1 MLQKLKGHSLETEAL
16 FRAEAMGLNLGER
29 DTSATLTLG
38 PDATDIGPGDW
49 VQDLENPGKGIV
61 YRARSVDRQLNTK
74 TRTVNLEHAIRLL
87 ADTIIPGEVTGSTMG
102 GTDAYVSAKTA
113 FTYVL
118 GLQGDWRLGDF
129 EFTGGGAYKF
139 DGDTLLS
146 ALETISGTLE
156 DCIWEYSFERYPFV
170 LHVRKL
176 SDVIDSEMRA
186 DRNLQSIKY
195 TLDRSRM
202 FTRFYPVGKENLR
215 LSGGGYVSRNEGK
228 YGRIDKTETD
238 QSKATEAE
246 LREWGEHMVRRH
258 ARPSVTASISGLDLS
273 AGTNEPLDRFTI
285 GHKCRIPMP
294 EIGETVIEKVTKLS
308 WRDKIKDFRSVQ
320 ITLADA
326 LQDVQTI
333 VREEQKKSGGGGRA
347 GAKVDEENK
356 KLIRETSTGLWSM
369 IVQTSTNIMTTVYD
383 SLQGYST
390 IEQTAS
396 AITLAVNG
404 VTSAMTG
411 MYNSII
417 TVTSTNIASTVSNA
431 LVGYSTI
438 EQTASQITLAV
449 NGVYSSN
456 TAMYQSLIVMTS
468 TNIAASVYNA
478 ASQLRGEIQ
487 VQANRISL
495 VVEGTGSNAHVKRA
509 AIIASINNGTS
520 NVTISADSID
530 IDGLVESL
538 EAKDVMVQHFNAAGG
553 EFTEDLSVL
562 GDLDVAGDTAVQGL
576 TCGALSAS
584 SLKVGGTSAGWKSA
598 VLKEPM
604 IGVKHYFMYANS
616 QGGTTAA
623 GTVYAGAC
631 LGTTDTTI
639 YYLGHS

>member
-1 MLQKLKGHSLETEAL
+1 MLQKLKANSLETEAL
-16 FRAEAMGLNLGER
+16 FRAEAMSLNMGER

-195 TLDRSRM
+195 TMDRSRM

-215 LSGGGYVSRNEGK
+215 LSGAGYVSRNEGK

-258 ARPSVTASISGLDLS
+258 ARPSVTVSISGLDLS

-333 VREEQKKSGGGGRA
+333 VREEQRKSGGGGRA
-347 GAKVDEENK
+347 AAKVDEENK
-356 KLIRETSTGLWSM
+356 RLIGETASGLYSY
-369 IVQTSTNIMTTVYD
+369 IIQTSTNIIMHVHD
-383 SLQGYST
+383 ELQGYST

-396 AITLAVNG
+396 MITAAV
-404 VTSAMTG
+404 TDASTQSWSMIQQTR
-411 MYNSII
+411 
-417 TVTSTNIASTVSNA
+417 TNILMTVHDE
-431 LVGYSTI
+431 LEGYSTI
-438 EQTASQITLAV
+438 EQTASSITLAVTDASTTTWSMIQQTRTNILSTVHDELKGYSTIEQTASSITLAV
-449 NGVYSSN
+449 NKASTDTYRSV
-456 TAMYQSLIVMTS
+456 IRVTS
-468 TNIAASVYNA
+468 TQISMKVGK
-478 ASQLRGEIQ
+478 GE
-487 VQANRISL
+487 VIS
-495 VVEGTGSNAHVKRA
+495 
-509 AIIASINNGTS
+509 SINQTAES
-520 NVTISADSID
+520 ITIQASKI
-530 IDGLVESL
+530 
-538 EAKDVMVQHFNAAGG
+538 
-553 EFTEDLSVL
+553 DLSGYV
-562 GDLDVAGDTAVQGL
+562 T
-576 TCGALSAS
+576 AS
-584 SLKVGGTSAGWKSA
+584 SLETVDAKIDN
-598 VLKEPM
+598 LK
-604 IGVKHYFMYANS
+604 N
-616 QGGTTAA
+616 GTTMATYIRTNQFMIESNYFTMGSNSIRLRTA
-623 GTVYAGAC
+623 TISGVTINY
-631 LGTTDTTI
+631 LGTA
-639 YYLGHS
+639 SS

>member
-238 QSKATEAE
+238 QSKGTEAE
-246 LREWGEHMVRRH
+246 LREWAEHMLRRH
-258 ARPSVTASISGLDLS
+258 AKPGVTVSISGLDLS
-273 AGTNEPLDRFTI
+273 AATNEPLDRFTI
-285 GHKCRIPMP
+285 GHKCRVPMP

-356 KLIRETSTGLWSM
+356 KLIGETASGLYSY
-369 IVQTSTNIMTTVYD
+369 IIQTSTNIMTNVTNI
-383 SLQGYST
+383 LTGYST

-396 AITLAVNG
+396 AISAAVVEAG
-404 VTSAMTG
+404 
-411 MYNSII
+411 
-417 TVTSTNIASTVSNA
+417 SNA
-431 LVGYSTI
+431 WAIFQIAASGIYTQVGNMLEGYSTI

-449 NGVYSSN
+449 NGVMSAA
-456 TAMYQSLIVMTS
+456 TAMYGSIITMTS
-468 TNIAASVYNA
+468 TNIEAAVYNA
-478 ASQLRGEIQ
+478 ASQLRSEIQ

-495 VVEGTGSNAHVKRA
+495 VVEGTGSNARIKPAQIVA
-509 AIIASINNGTS
+509 AINNGAS
-520 NVTISADSID
+520 SITISADHID

-562 GDLDVAGDTAVQGL
+562 GDLAVAGDTAVQGL

-584 SLKVGGTSAGWKSA
+584 SLKVGSNSATWKSA
-598 VLKEPM
+598 TLKEPM
-604 IGVKHYFMYANS
+604 IGVKHYFMYAS
-616 QGGTTAA
+616 AQGGTTAA

>member
-113 FTYVL
+113 FQYVL
-118 GLQGDWRLGDF
+118 GLQGDWRRGDF
-129 EFTGGGAYKF
+129 EFPGGGAYKF

-238 QSKATEAE
+238 QSKGTEAE

-258 ARPSVTASISGLDLS
+258 ARPSVTVSISGLDLS

-285 GHKCRIPMP
+285 GHKCRGPMP

-333 VREEQKKSGGGGRA
+333 VREEQKKAGGGGRA

-356 KLIRETSTGLWSM
+356 KLIGETASGLYSY
-369 IVQTSTNIMTTVYD
+369 IIQTSTNIMTNVTNI
-383 SLQGYST
+383 LTGYST

-396 AITLAVNG
+396 AISAAVVEAG
-404 VTSAMTG
+404 
-411 MYNSII
+411 
-417 TVTSTNIASTVSNA
+417 SNA
-431 LVGYSTI
+431 WAIFQIAASGIYTQVGNMLEGYSTI

-449 NGVYSSN
+449 NVVMSAA
-456 TAMYQSLIVMTS
+456 TAMYGSIITMTS
-468 TNIAASVYNA
+468 TNIEAAVYNA
-478 ASQLRGEIQ
+478 ASQLRSEIQ

-495 VVEGTGSNAHVKRA
+495 VVEGTGSNARIKPAQIVA
-509 AIIASINNGTS
+509 AINNGAS
-520 NVTISADSID
+520 SITISADHID

-562 GDLDVAGDTAVQGL
+562 GDLNVAGDTAVQGL

-584 SLKVGGTSAGWKSA
+584 SLKVGSNSASWKSA
-598 VLKEPM
+598 TLKEPM
-604 IGVKHYFMYANS
+604 IGVKHYFMYASS

>member
-215 LSGGGYVSRNEGK
+215 LSGAGYVSRNEGK

-238 QSKATEAE
+238 QSKGTEAE

-258 ARPSVTASISGLDLS
+258 ARPSVTVSISGLDLS

-356 KLIRETSTGLWSM
+356 KLIGETASGLYSY
-369 IVQTSTNIMTTVYD
+369 IIQTSTNIIMHVHDTLQGYSTIEQTAQAISLAVSTAQSDNWSLIQQTATNILMTVGNT
-383 SLQGYST
+383 LQGYST

-396 AITLAVNG
+396 AITLAVN
-404 VTSAMTG
+404 SAG
-411 MYNSII
+411 SNLYNSII
-417 TVTSTNIASTVSNA
+417 QQTSTSIHMAVSNA
-431 LVGYSTI
+431 ASGIYSAI
-438 EQTASQITLAV
+438 D
-449 NGVYSSN
+449 
-456 TAMYQSLIVMTS
+456 
-468 TNIAASVYNA
+468 
-478 ASQLRGEIQ
+478 

-495 VVEGTGSNAHVKRA
+495 VVQGSGENARIKPAQIVA
-509 AIIASINNGTS
+509 AINNGAS
-520 NVTISADSID
+520 SITISADHID

-584 SLKVGGTSAGWKSA
+584 SLKVGSNSASWKSA
-598 VLKEPM
+598 TLKEPM
-604 IGVKHYFMYANS
+604 IGVKHYFMYANA